1 MSPTKD
7 RQRAAARA
15 RLEREMAER
24 AAAASRRRRRTTI
37 IASAVGVV
45 AVLCLVLVLV
55 ITSGGKKKTPTAAPS
70 ATAAAAPAACKW
82 KPNPDPSASAA
93 PNTDLKDVG
102 TPPASGEP
110 RAGTRNMTINTNLG
124 TMVIQLD
131 LAKAPCTAASFTYLA
146 EKHFFDNTS
155 CHRLVNNS
163 GADPQSGQAKDF
175 HVLQCGD
182 PTGTGKGGPKYQFDN
197 EYVPTDQ
204 RPAYPAGVVA
214 MANSGP
220 NTNGSQFFIV
230 FGDTILPADYT
241 LFGTVVQG
249 LDVAKQVGAAGDD
262 GAFAQDAGGGHPKK
276 KITFSTVTVGPVDP
290 NGSPGATTA
299 ATPSHS

>member
-1 MSPTKD
+1 NVNGSQFFILYKDGVLPPNFTLFGQVTAGLDVVQQVAAAGADNAFASLDGGGGHPKKDITIQTLTMGNQPQPSGSRAASPT
-7 RQRAAARA
+7 
-15 RLEREMAER
+15 
-24 AAAASRRRRRTTI
+24 
-37 IASAVGVV
+37 
-45 AVLCLVLVLV
+45 
-55 ITSGGKKKTPTAAPS
+55 PAPS

-82 KPNPDPSASAA
+82 TPNPDPSASAA

-182 PTGTGKGGPKYQFDN
+182 PTG
-197 EYVPTDQ
+197 
-204 RPAYPAGVVA
+204 
-214 MANSGP
+214 
-220 NTNGSQFFIV
+220 
-230 FGDTILPADYT
+230 
-241 LFGTVVQG
+241 
-249 LDVAKQVGAAGDD
+249 
-262 GAFAQDAGGGHPKK
+262 
-276 KITFSTVTVGPVDP
+276 
-290 NGSPGATTA
+290 
-299 ATPSHS
+299 